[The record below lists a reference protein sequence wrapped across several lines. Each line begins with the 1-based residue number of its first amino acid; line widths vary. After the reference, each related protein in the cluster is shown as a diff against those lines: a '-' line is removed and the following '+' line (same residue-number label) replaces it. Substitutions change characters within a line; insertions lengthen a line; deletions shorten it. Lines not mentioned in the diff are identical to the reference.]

1 MNIVIDNVDFW
12 DNFEAQKYYSPP
24 KTMAY
29 ETAKEKIKE
38 CILSEAYL
46 GSTKRDG
53 IWSMIIKDTEGNFH
67 LRSRTKNV
75 RGTFDDKSEWIPL
88 IISAFQNLPNGTV
101 FLGEI
106 YKENDEG
113 SRKATAILNCLK
125 EKSLARQEKTP
136 LIFYCF
142 DCLAYNNQ
150 TLLNTAFEKRIQYLY
165 NYIKPIAENNRYIE
179 CAEYFQGKKLLNECY
194 RLLSEGYEGM
204 VIQKKT
210 SLYLC
215 GKRKAWESVKIKQ
228 QLSDTIDAFLD
239 GDYKPATRLY
249 SGKEIE
255 TWPYWHNPK
264 TNKFYNTCQFAS
276 YSTGTSSVEP
286 ITKAYYYGWAS
297 AVSFSV
303 MKDGKPVHIG
313 YISGITDELKEG
325 IVKNPEKWIGK
336 VAALQAMM
344 VEKIDGNYSLRHA
357 RIDSWRDDKQKE
369 DCDFSQITSS

>member
-1 MNIVIDNVDFW
+1 MEIIIDNYDFY
-12 DNFEAQKYYSPP
+12 NIEAQKYWSFPASYSQDRR
-24 KTMAY
+24 KK
-29 ETAKEKIKE
+29 EAKEMV
-38 CILSEAYL
+38 LSEKFL
-46 GSTKRDG
+46 GSRKMDG
-53 IWSMIIKDTEGNFH
+53 SWEMIIRDNEGNFH
-67 LRSRTKNV
+67 ARSRTESVN
-75 RGTFDDKSEWIPL
+75 GGFQDKAEWLPH
-88 IISAFQNLPNGTV
+88 IIEELDFLPNNSAV
-101 FLGEI
+101 IGEI
-106 YKENDEG
+106 YFPDNEG
-113 SRKATAILNCLK
+113 SRKITSVFNCLK
-125 EKSLARQEKTP
+125 DKCIERQKKNGWLHFYIFDIIAYDGKSLLDTKF
-136 LIFYCF
+136 I
-142 DCLAYNNQ
+142 D
-150 TLLNTAFEKRIQYLY
+150 RI
-165 NYIKPIAENNRYIE
+165 
-179 CAEYFQGKKLLNECY
+179 KLLNSLPRPHNFIEFAEYKTGKELWELYYQILAAGGEGIVIVNESAPY
-194 RLLSEGYEGM
+194 RP
-204 VIQKKT
+204 
-210 SLYLC
+210 
-215 GKRKAWESVKIKQ
+215 GKRKARETLKIKQ

-249 SGKEIE
+249 NGKEIE

-357 RIDSWRDDKQKE
+357 RIDCWRNDKQKE